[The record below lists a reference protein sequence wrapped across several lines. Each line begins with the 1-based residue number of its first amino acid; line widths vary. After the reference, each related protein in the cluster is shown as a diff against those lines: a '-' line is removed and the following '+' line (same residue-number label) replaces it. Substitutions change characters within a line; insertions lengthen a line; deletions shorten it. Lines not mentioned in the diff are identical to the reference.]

1 MYETRGKRRHPRA
14 PEVAPYQQSSKS
26 TLDKICYNCGNKGHV
41 SQTCPTKLSLYV
53 ALDLSPRLYHL
64 GQDNYFGYGVQEDEA
79 TKGTGD
85 TIGKKRLTESF
96 RVLKPHSEL
105 KRLATKAELKAFPTT
120 TLSHSAEF
128 GKQHLATG

>member
-1 MYETRGKRRHPRA
+1 MYETRGERRHPRA
-14 PEVAPYQQSSKS
+14 PEVAPYPQFSKS
-26 TLDKICYNCGNKGHV
+26 TLDKICYNCGNNGHI
-41 SQTCPTKLSLYV
+41 SQTYPTKSSLY
-53 ALDLSPRLYHL
+53 AALSPRLYHL
-64 GQDNYFGYGVQEDEA
+64 GQDNYFGCGVQEDEA

-85 TIGKKRLTESF
+85 TIGMNRLTESF

-128 GKQHLATG
+128 WKQHLATG